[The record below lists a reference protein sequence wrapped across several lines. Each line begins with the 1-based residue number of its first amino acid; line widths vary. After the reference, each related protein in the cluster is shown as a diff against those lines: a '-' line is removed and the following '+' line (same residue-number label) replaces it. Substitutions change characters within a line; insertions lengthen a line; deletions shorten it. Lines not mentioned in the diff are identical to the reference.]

1 MAEATVNKK
10 SDDKALM
17 SIGEVAKH
25 VGITTR
31 TIRYYEDIG
40 LLNSI
45 KRVDSGRR
53 IYTEIDIGRLK
64 FIGRL
69 KILGLSLDE
78 MKELEQMYLKH
89 RSNDRVLPR
98 LVELLEGHLGTI
110 QTRMEQLKDLRKDIE
125 SYQSHIKSKI

>member
-1 MAEATVNKK
+1 MVETTGRKK
-10 SDDKALM
+10 SDDGVLL
-17 SIGEVAKH
+17 SIGEVAKK
-25 VGITTR
+25 VDLTTR

-40 LLNSI
+40 LLNSV

-53 IYTEIDIGRLK
+53 IYTANDVGRLK

-69 KILGLSLDE
+69 KVLGLSLDE

-89 RSNDRVLPR
+89 RSNDKVLPR
-98 LVELLEGHLGTI
+98 LIELLEIHLGTI
-110 QTRMEQLKDLRKDIE
+110 RTRIDQLKDLRKDIE